1 MERKCTGLLTLGLKP
16 HYLDAPILQEML
28 RLVQKYRDKIAPELI
43 IPQLQWETAPRYLP
57 RLRGMSC

>member
-1 MERKCTGLLTLGLKP
+1 LTLGLKP

-43 IPQLQWETAPRYLP
+43 MPQVQWETAPRYLP